1 MKGRYLAPSFR
12 DTSQVA
18 GLLVVVAFMEDE
30 VAKAVDTLVRQRQ
43 TAETSSNLQLL
54 LTFNLYVN
62 RIWKSVDHDG
72 SVLCLSSFTVY
83 FTMFVC
89 FYVLH
94 CHVCYCICLS
104 FISHIC
110 EMGHVA
116 WIKLIWFDFDRWAS
130 AG

>member
-62 RIWKSVDHDG
+62 RI
-72 SVLCLSSFTVY
+72 
-83 FTMFVC
+83 
-89 FYVLH
+89 
-94 CHVCYCICLS
+94 
-104 FISHIC
+104 
-110 EMGHVA
+110 
-116 WIKLIWFDFDRWAS
+116 
-130 AG
+130 